1 MPPDQARNRTSVT
14 ANLLPITCR
23 ISKPF
28 LQSVVVFV
36 CLSAL
41 IHFAVS
47 TERDRIKQ
55 NLRNEITQVA
65 IGTASRLEAEL
76 NANVFLANGL
86 VPFVTAV
93 QGPQDSEFEAALKS
107 IHQFGRHI
115 RNVGAAPGNR
125 IRYVYPKKGNEAA
138 LGLYYPDVPDQWGA
152 IKKAIDNRTTSLAG
166 PVKLR
171 QGGTGL
177 ISRTPIFF
185 EDGRYW
191 GILSLVLDANSLFRE
206 VGLGQEVKGIKLA
219 MRGKDGAGAAG
230 EIFLGEAAVFGTGAI
245 KVPVH
250 IPGGTWII
258 AAMPVDGW
266 NAGQGNLF
274 AVEALAFLAAVFPA
288 LLLYRYQKGR
298 QLVAIS
304 EQRMRAFME
313 TAQDGVVVINDS
325 GIIHEFNGAAETLFG
340 YTTDELIGTSLNAL
354 MPEAEAK
361 QHDNRL
367 KNPHFTGTRTMAK
380 GRQIVCLRKDGS
392 TFPAEITVG
401 NALVDDKYM
410 YVGVIRDI
418 TERKAFEQKLIDIAS
433 IDSLTGALT
442 RRAFLEDAQD
452 IFQLAHRHAR
462 PLSML
467 MADADFFKN
476 VNDTYGHHV
485 GDMVLVRLTGI
496 FKDCLRTTDKLGRMG
511 GEEFALLLPET
522 DQTHAIVVVDRLLN
536 AVREA
541 VISTDAGDT
550 LKITVSIGLVTL
562 TPQTSSLMTLLQQAD
577 EALYEAKEMGRNRY
591 QVFSGR
597 A

>member
-1 MPPDQARNRTSVT
+1 MT
-14 ANLLPITCR
+14 ANSLPITRR
-23 ISKPF
+23 IPKPF
-28 LQSVVVFV
+28 LQSIVVFV

-47 TERDRIKQ
+47 TERDRIEQ

-76 NANVFLANGL
+76 NANVFLANGM

-93 QGPQDSEFEAALKS
+93 QEPQDPEFEAALKS

-125 IRYVYPKKGNEAA
+125 IRYVYPKEGNEAA
-138 LGLYYPDVPDQWGA
+138 LGLYYPDVPDQWDA
-152 IKKAIDNRTTSLAG
+152 VKKAIDNRTTFLAG

-191 GILSLVLDANSLFRE
+191 GILSLVLDADSLFRE
-206 VGLGQEVKGIKLA
+206 AGLVHEVKGVKLA
-219 MRGKDGAGAAG
+219 LRGKDGTGAAG
-230 EIFLGEAAVFGTGAI
+230 EAFLGEAAIFETNAV
-245 KVPVH
+245 KVPVR
-250 IPGGTWII
+250 IPGGSWII
-258 AAMPVDGW
+258 AAIPVDGW
-266 NAGQGNLF
+266 SAGQGHLL
-274 AVEALAFLAAVFPA
+274 AAEALAFLAAAFPA

-298 QLVAIS
+298 QRSAIS

-313 TAQDGVVVINDS
+313 TARDGVVVIDDS

-340 YTTDELIGTSLNAL
+340 YTAAELIGTSLNAL
-354 MPEAEAK
+354 MPATEAK
-361 QHDNRL
+361 QHDSRL
-367 KNPHFTGTRTMAK
+367 KNPHHSGVRTMAK
-380 GRQIVCLRKDGS
+380 GRQIVGLRKDGS

-401 NALVDDKYM
+401 NALVDDKRM
-410 YVGVIRDI
+410 YVGVVRDI
-418 TERKAFEQKLIDIAS
+418 TERKAFEQKLIDIAN

-442 RRAFLEDAQD
+442 RRAFLEDAQN
-452 IFQLAHRHAR
+452 IFQLAQRHAR

-467 MADADFFKN
+467 MVDADFFKN

-485 GDMVLVRLTGI
+485 GDVVLVRLADI
-496 FKDCLRTTDKLGRMG
+496 FRDCLRTTDKLGRMG
-511 GEEFALLLPET
+511 GEEFILLLPET
-522 DQTHAIVVVDRLLN
+522 DQARAIVVVDRVLN

-562 TPQTSSLMTLLQQAD
+562 TPQTPDLMTLLQQVD
-577 EALYEAKEMGRNRY
+577 EALYEAKETGRNRY
-591 QVFSGR
+591 QVFSGS